1 MAEKEEMISQFK
13 DVTGVS
19 TERAEFFL
27 ESANWTLQVNFRL
40 KYLQNHSQ
48 TITFILITLL

>member
-27 ESANWTLQVNFRL
+27 ESANWTLQVNFRF